1 MSDLSTWVS
10 MMSGWLFCLPSFASL
25 SASSFPC
32 IPAWP
37 LTHVNLVRALRFRI
51 FVMVSFARSPFAAR
65 KKPWSSHF
73 WRLLISIVSLI
84 ASISAIWLDG
94 PSSFGTFIALF
105 SRSSS
110 SK

>member
-1 MSDLSTWVS
+1 MLI
-10 MMSGWLFCLPSFASL
+10 L
-25 SASSFPC
+25 
-32 IPAWP
+32 
-37 LTHVNLVRALRFRI
+37 
-51 FVMVSFARSPFAAR
+51 SPFAAR

-110 SK
+110 SKLRVLLFLCRGSLRVRGSVLFGCGWFPLP